1 MNTYNRRQE
10 TVNGLVHGFGVLFGI
25 SCLPVVTSMAIN
37 HGNTPGI
44 VGSIVYGFSFIL
56 LFTASTLFH
65 LVQEPMVR
73 RIFKIL
79 DHISIYFLISG
90 TYTPFLLIYM
100 HNSFGMSLLWILWSL
115 TLVGIFFKI
124 RYTGR
129 FEILST
135 IIYVMMGLIVLVGG
149 RQFFDS
155 LPSNVVLLICIGAG
169 LYLTGVFFYLW
180 DKYLYTHAVW
190 HIFVLVAAVCHYVAV
205 MMAM

>member
-1 MNTYNRRQE
+1 MESYTRQQE
-10 TVNGLVHGFGVLFGI
+10 TVNGLVHGFGMLFGI

-37 HGNTPGI
+37 NGNVPGI
-44 VGSIVYGFSFIL
+44 WGSIIYGFCFIM

-73 RIFKIL
+73 RVFKIL

-100 HNSFGMSLLWILWSL
+100 NNSFGWSLLWILWSL
-115 TLVGIFFKI
+115 TIVGIFFKI

-129 FEILST
+129 YETLST
-135 IIYVMMGLIVLVGG
+135 IIYIMMGLIMLVGG

-155 LPSNVVLLICIGAG
+155 LPSDVVLLICIGAG
-169 LYLTGVFFYLW
+169 LYLAGVFFYIW

-190 HIFVLVAAVCHYVAV
+190 HLFVLVAAVCHYVAV
-205 MMAM
+205 MLAM